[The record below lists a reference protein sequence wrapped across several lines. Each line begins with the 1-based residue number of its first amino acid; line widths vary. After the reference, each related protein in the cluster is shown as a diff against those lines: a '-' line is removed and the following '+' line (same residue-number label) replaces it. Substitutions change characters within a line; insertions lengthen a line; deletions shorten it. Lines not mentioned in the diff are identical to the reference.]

1 MTSTAKMSAI
11 EVADGIAVIR
21 ITGHCRFGSAVGL
34 VTTALEQV
42 CAARHG
48 LCLIEGLELSG
59 FGPPSVAARLEMV
72 RAWAEAAGGLVVCAI
87 VVRPEWIDHEKIGI
101 IAARNRGFH
110 CDVFHDEAEARE
122 WLLSQAAIQPM
133 RRAEPSS

>member
-1 MTSTAKMSAI
+1 MTSTARISTL
-11 EVADGIAVIR
+11 EVVDGIAVIR

-48 LCLIEGLELSG
+48 LCLIEALELGG

-72 RAWAEAAGGLVVCAI
+72 RAWAEVAGGLVVCAI
-87 VVRPEWIDHEKIGI
+87 VVRPEWIDHEKIGV

-110 CDVFHDEAEARE
+110 CDVFDSEDEARA
-122 WLLSQAAIQPM
+122 WLLSQAAFAPGH
-133 RRAEPSS
+133 RTEPV